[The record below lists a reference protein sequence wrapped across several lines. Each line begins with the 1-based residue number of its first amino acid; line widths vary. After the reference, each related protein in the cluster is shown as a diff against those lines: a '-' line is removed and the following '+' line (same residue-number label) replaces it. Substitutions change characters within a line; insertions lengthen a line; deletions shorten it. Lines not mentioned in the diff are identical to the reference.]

1 MEQHNTALPDGDG
14 AQPLVTAPLQ
24 RTANSYAH
32 LATALEQIA
41 LAQYDGQPLTPMQHE
56 LMSILD
62 MADQLVKD
70 TVHSH
75 QMTGTMGQQ

>member
-14 AQPLVTAPLQ
+14 AKPLVATPPP

-32 LATALEQIA
+32 LAIALEQIA

-56 LMSILD
+56 LVSILD

-75 QMTGTMGQQ
+75 HMTGTTGQQ